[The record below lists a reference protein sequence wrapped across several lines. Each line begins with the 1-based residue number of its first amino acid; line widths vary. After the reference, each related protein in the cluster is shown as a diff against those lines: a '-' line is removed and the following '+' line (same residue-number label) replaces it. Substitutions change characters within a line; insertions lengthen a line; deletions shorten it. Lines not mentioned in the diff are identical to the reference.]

1 MENCLTLKF
10 EFEKRNIER
19 TSSSGFSSTSRG
31 KGIAMLSKACV
42 LYVSRTQRQDASWS
56 LCIQCKE
63 KGGDGRGRVRVRH
76 KGIVTKSK

>member
-1 MENCLTLKF
+1 MENYLTLKF
-10 EFEKRNIER
+10 EFEKRNIEEQAALQR
-19 TSSSGFSSTSRG
+19 RQQQQALLAFCECAS
-31 KGIAMLSKACV
+31 V
-42 LYVSRTQRQDASWS
+42 TQRQDASWS